1 MIYAFILN
9 EVMTARLREC
19 RRTRGSETETRK
31 QRQAGRQTNKPLPD
45 KTDCQAIRAANKHS
59 HTNTEKEGREREEEE
74 RGRDARVQ
82 ANTLSSC
89 GRD

>member
-19 RRTRGSETETRK
+19 RRTRGSETDKEAE
-31 QRQAGRQTNKPLPD
+31 QGRQTNKPLPD

-59 HTNTEKEGREREEEE
+59 RTNTEKEGSEREEGE

>member
-9 EVMTARLREC
+9 EVMTARMLAKWGQE
-19 RRTRGSETETRK
+19 RRQR

-45 KTDCQAIRAANKHS
+45 KTDCQAIRAKHK
-59 HTNTEKEGREREEEE
+59 HAHRDRERERE
-74 RGRDARVQ
+74 GNGARVQ

-89 GRD
+89 GRG